1 METKKKLTQRT
12 FRILVI
18 IPMAILLVLGVVLNA
33 AAVMLKSTFDQ
44 FLGAG
49 EKTVVGASD
58 LDGQYYEVK
67 YADAEAAK
75 EAGYAVADQV
85 NAEGS
90 ILLKNNGVLPLA
102 SDAEV
107 VPFGYAFRNP
117 VYGQSTA
124 SGSAKWPD
132 DPITPYAALNGSALT
147 LNADAV
153 NAITKGGKVIK
164 LTEAEGTRVAK
175 GTSALGG
182 DFSIPEF
189 DPAGYDGAASVPN
202 GTALVF
208 VARGGQEGSDVKS
221 DAYADGTPH
230 YLALTEAEKGTIAAA
245 KRLCKN
251 VVLIVNSAAPMEL
264 APVMDGEYEVDAILW
279 IAHPGERGFAALP
292 KILTGEINPS
302 GRTVD
307 IWTSDFTAD
316 PSYQAIGE
324 HRYTNYEVTSASYT
338 DGGTFNGMYN
348 EYMEGVY
355 MGYRYYE
362 TAAEVD
368 PSFDY
373 DAAVVF
379 PFGYGLSYT
388 TFTQEIV
395 SLSDDGYTI
404 TATVKVTNTG
414 SVAGKEVVQIYY
426 TAPYTELDAK
436 ERVEK
441 PVCSLVAF
449 SKTSELA
456 VGKSEEL
463 TVTFTWDDLTSY
475 AAYHDNGNGTTGC
488 YLLEAGDYVISVR
501 KNSHEVFDSKTL
513 TIAETIWYD
522 GSDDDHIRKT
532 EKDAQSILD
541 DNGNPTGE
549 PMNGAFVAAT
559 NLFQISTDYMN
570 ANSTVLSR
578 TDWNGTQPVGFSE
591 KAIDESFIPYLGLEI
606 TFDPNTDVRLGN
618 VEGSIVYSAA
628 DPVSGQ
634 DNGLMLSDL
643 RGASYDDPRWEQL
656 LDQIDYTADRDN
668 IKGNLSGA
676 AYVTF
681 AIESIGLPATVE
693 ADGANGLK
701 VSDALES
708 GTSGYVMS
716 KTSTFGMA
724 PLLAATWNTEL
735 MYEFGA
741 ALGQEALQHGVTGWY
756 APAINLHRSMFS
768 GRIFEYYS
776 EDPVL
781 SGWMAAAAISGAM
794 DNGMMCYVKHFA
806 LNDTET
812 GRANLIYTWADEQTM
827 RELYLKAFEIAIKNA
842 KSTIRYYGENGALEQ
857 KTIRAATAIMATQTC
872 FGWVSGECN
881 YELLTLL
888 LRNEWGFRGT
898 AHSDYWVWN
907 GDNLRDLAV
916 RAGCDTYL
924 CNNTPMW
931 SLVDLDSPTAQ
942 SVIRN
947 AIHNLAYT
955 MANSNAMQ
963 GMAPGSIVLVGT
975 SPWVYAL
982 IGIDAAIVL
991 LLAGG
996 VAWIILRGRK
1006 KASLAL
1012 YSNIE

>member
-1 METKKKLTQRT
+1 METKKKMSQKT
-12 FRILVI
+12 FRTLII
-18 IPMAILLVLGVVLNA
+18 IPLAILLVLGIVLNT
-33 AAVMLKSTFDQ
+33 AAVLLKSTFDQ

-75 EAGYAVADQV
+75 EAGYAVADRV

-102 SDAEV
+102 AGSEV

-117 VYGQSTA
+117 TYGQTNA

-132 DPITPYAALNGSALT
+132 DPISPYAALNDSSLV

-153 NAITKGGKVIK
+153 NTATKAGKLIK
-164 LTEAEGTRVAK
+164 LAEAEGTSAAK
-175 GTSALGG
+175 GGSSALGG
-182 DFSIPEF
+182 NFIITEF
-189 DPAGYDGAASVPN
+189 DLAGYDTVSATPN
-202 GTALVF
+202 ATALVF
-208 VARGGQEGSDVKS
+208 VTRGGQEGSDIKS
-221 DAYADGTPH
+221 DAYSDGTPH
-230 YLALTEAEKGTIAAA
+230 YLALTEAEKSTIAVA
-245 KRLCKN
+245 KKLCKN
-251 VVLIVNSAAPMEL
+251 VVLIVNSSAPMEL
-264 APVMDGEYEVDAILW
+264 LPVMSGEYECDAILW
-279 IAHPGERGFAALP
+279 VAHPGERGFSALP
-292 KILTGEINPS
+292 KLLTGEINPS

-307 IWTSDFTAD
+307 IWTADFTAD
-316 PSYQAIGE
+316 PSFEAIGE
-324 HRYTNYEVTSASYT
+324 HRYTNYTVTSGSYT

-362 TAAEVD
+362 TAQEVD

-373 DAAVVF
+373 GKAVVF

-388 TFTQEIV
+388 TFTQELV
-395 SLSDDGYTI
+395 SLEDDGYTV
-404 TATVKVTNTG
+404 TAKVKVTNTG
-414 SVAGKEVVQIYY
+414 SAAGKEVVQIYG

-441 PVCSLVAF
+441 PVCNLIAF
-449 SKTSELA
+449 GKTSELA
-456 VGKSEEL
+456 AGKNEEVTL
-463 TVTFTWDDLTSY
+463 TFTWDDLTSY
-475 AAYHDNGNGTTGC
+475 AAYHDNGNGTKGC
-488 YLLEAGDYVISVR
+488 YFLEAGDYVISVR
-501 KNSHEVFDSKTL
+501 KDSHTVLGSKTL
-513 TIAETIWYD
+513 TASETVWYD
-522 GSDDDHIRKT
+522 GSDEAHIRQS
-532 EKDAQSILD
+532 EKDAQSKLD
-541 DNGNPTGE
+541 ENGNPTGE
-549 PMNGAFVAAT
+549 PMDGVFVAAT
-559 NLFQISTDYMN
+559 NLFQISTDYMD

-578 TDWNGTQPVGFSE
+578 TDWEGTQPVGVAE

-606 TFDPNTDVRLGN
+606 SFDPKTDERFGN
-618 VEGSIVYSAA
+618 VEGSIVYTAEE
-628 DPVSGQ
+628 PVSGQ
-634 DNGLMLSDL
+634 DNGLKLSDL
-643 RGASYDDPRWEQL
+643 RGADYDDPRWEQL
-656 LDQIDYTADRDN
+656 LDQLDYAQDKDS

-676 AYVTF
+676 AYITF
-681 AIESIGLPATVE
+681 GIDSIGLPATLE

-701 VSDALES
+701 VADIAEGGS
-708 GTSGYVMS
+708 SGYVMS

-741 ALGQEALQHGVTGWY
+741 TLGQEALQHGVSGWY
-756 APAINLHRSMFS
+756 SPAINLHRSMFC
-768 GRIFEYYS
+768 GRVFEYYS

-781 SGWMAAAAISGAM
+781 SGYMAAAAISGAM
-794 DNGMMCYVKHFA
+794 DNGLMCYVKHFA

-827 RELYLKAFEIAIKNA
+827 RELYLKAFEIAVKKA
-842 KSTIRYYGENGALEQ
+842 KSTIRYYGENGALEE
-857 KTIRAATAIMATQTC
+857 KTIRGATAIMATQTC
-872 FGWVSGECN
+872 FGWLSGECN

-907 GDNLRDLAV
+907 GDNLRDLAL
-916 RAGCDTYL
+916 RSGLDTYL

-931 SLVDLDSPTAQ
+931 SLEDLDSATAHTLM
-942 SVIRN
+942 RR
-947 AIHNLAYT
+947 ATKNLAYT
-955 MANSNAMQ
+955 MANSNALQ
-963 GMAPGSIVLVGT
+963 GIAPGSIVLVGT

-982 IGIDAAIVL
+982 IAIDAAIVL

-996 VAWIILRGRK
+996 ILWIVLRGK
-1006 KASLAL
+1006 KQKA
-1012 YSNIE
+1012 

>member
-1 METKKKLTQRT
+1 M
-12 FRILVI
+12 
-18 IPMAILLVLGVVLNA
+18 
-33 AAVMLKSTFDQ
+33 
-44 FLGAG
+44 
-49 EKTVVGASD
+49 
-58 LDGQYYEVK
+58 
-67 YADAEAAK
+67 
-75 EAGYAVADQV
+75 
-85 NAEGS
+85 
-90 ILLKNNGVLPLA
+90 
-102 SDAEV
+102 
-107 VPFGYAFRNP
+107 
-117 VYGQSTA
+117 
-124 SGSAKWPD
+124 
-132 DPITPYAALNGSALT
+132 
-147 LNADAV
+147 
-153 NAITKGGKVIK
+153 
-164 LTEAEGTRVAK
+164 
-175 GTSALGG
+175 
-182 DFSIPEF
+182 
-189 DPAGYDGAASVPN
+189 
-202 GTALVF
+202 
-208 VARGGQEGSDVKS
+208 
-221 DAYADGTPH
+221 
-230 YLALTEAEKGTIAAA
+230 
-245 KRLCKN
+245 
-251 VVLIVNSAAPMEL
+251 
-264 APVMDGEYEVDAILW
+264 
-279 IAHPGERGFAALP
+279 
-292 KILTGEINPS
+292 
-302 GRTVD
+302 
-307 IWTSDFTAD
+307 
-316 PSYQAIGE
+316 
-324 HRYTNYEVTSASYT
+324 
-338 DGGTFNGMYN
+338 
-348 EYMEGVY
+348 
-355 MGYRYYE
+355 
-362 TAAEVD
+362 
-368 PSFDY
+368 
-373 DAAVVF
+373 
-379 PFGYGLSYT
+379 
-388 TFTQEIV
+388 
-395 SLSDDGYTI
+395 
-404 TATVKVTNTG
+404 
-414 SVAGKEVVQIYY
+414 
-426 TAPYTELDAK
+426 
-436 ERVEK
+436 
-441 PVCSLVAF
+441 
-449 SKTSELA
+449 
-456 VGKSEEL
+456 
-463 TVTFTWDDLTSY
+463 TFTWDDLTSY

-578 TDWNGTQPVGFSE
+578 TDWNGTQPVGVSE

-634 DNGLMLSDL
+634 DNGLTLSDL